1 MSMRPALLSALL
13 FAGIWILLKMVF
25 FGLDVLQEDIFMT
38 GLLNNLLLL
47 GAIST
52 GLYLE
57 KKKEG
62 FGEGTALSDIKHS
75 MVAGAPYALIV
86 SVFMFF
92 YYADINPNFVEQR
105 VNERVDLIY
114 NEMQRE
120 SYVDSLKMQNQDF
133 EVLTNEEIF
142 KKIKTDTKSALSAE
156 SLLVFSLLG
165 LIVLSLTYAI
175 FITIIF
181 RKILLR
187 DYYKRS

>member
-1 MSMRPALLSALL
+1 MRPALKVALI
-13 FAGIWILLKMVF
+13 FAAAWIVVKLAF
-25 FGLDVLQEDIFMT
+25 FGLGIFQGDIFVP
-38 GLLNNLLLL
+38 GLINNLFLL
-47 GAIST
+47 GAIGV

-75 MVAGAPYALIV
+75 MVAGAPYAVIV

-92 YYADINPNFVEQR
+92 FYNNINPDFIEQR
-105 VNERVDLIY
+105 RTERMDLIY
-114 NEMQRE
+114 GEMQRE

-133 EVLTNEEIF
+133 EVLTNDEIF
-142 KKIKTDTKSALSAE
+142 KTIKKDTDSALSAN

-175 FITIIF
+175 FVTIIF

-187 DYYKRS
+187 DYYN